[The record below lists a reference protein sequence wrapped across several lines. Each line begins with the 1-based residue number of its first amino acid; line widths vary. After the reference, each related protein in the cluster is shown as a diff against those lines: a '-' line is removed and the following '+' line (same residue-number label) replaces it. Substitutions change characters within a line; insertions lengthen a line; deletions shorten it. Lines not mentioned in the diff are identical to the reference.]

1 MKDKLLLGIG
11 LLLVIFS
18 VLKPDWSNLS
28 LGSNSCTTN
37 VVVEQVDKE
46 TQQQLQPII
55 DSFKNGPTDRKYD
68 GKRLAS
74 LYMDIASLIKLDG
87 EDQIVK
93 NTEEVRQANSI
104 SGRLLKMN
112 MKDKYPNLSTELTRY
127 LVNVIGDD
135 HVQLDDSLREKT
147 SQAFK
152 ALAWACNEG
161 SK

>member
-1 MKDKLLLGIG
+1 MKDKLLLGVG

-18 VLKPDWSNLS
+18 VVKPDLSSLS
-28 LGSNSCTTN
+28 LGSNSCVID

-93 NTEEVRQANSI
+93 NTEEVRQANSM

-112 MKDKYPNLSTELTRY
+112 IRDKYPNLSTELTKY
-127 LVNVIGDD
+127 LVSIIGDD